1 MGLDIYGCKSVRK
14 SKARHEDDFYQIED
28 KNIDFL
34 SPLLDRIEEKEFEY
48 FDVEK
53 IFGDKCEVE
62 GYYLTKSKSL
72 FLVNGKEYT
81 FTEKEINELP
91 MLIEKEKVLYFG
103 DEFFYQRNGMD
114 DRFYEDYEKGIL
126 SAFIATKEKVDYL
139 LQYCI
144 NKEDRIRM
152 KSDLCEKFVE
162 GEDFV
167 FLSW

>member
-14 SKARHEDDFYQIED
+14 SGARKKDDFYQIED

-34 SPLLDRIEEKEFEY
+34 LPLIDRIEEKEFEY
-48 FDVEK
+48 FDVKK
-53 IFGDKCEVE
+53 IFGDKCEIE
-62 GYYLTKSKSL
+62 GYYLTKGKSY

-81 FTEKEINELP
+81 FTDKEIDELP
-91 MLIEKEKVLYFG
+91 MLIEKEKVLYFE
-103 DEFFYQRNGMD
+103 DEFFYQRRGMNEK
-114 DRFYEDYEKGIL
+114 FYEDYEKGIL
-126 SAFIATKEKVDYL
+126 SAFIATKEMVDSL

-144 NKEDRIRM
+144 NEEDRIHM
-152 KSDLCEKFVE
+152 KNNLCNKFVE